1 MKSKYLIGLIPS
13 LFILMIACLARATP
27 VHLPSV
33 IYSSTSCYE
42 IVNLTES
49 SELFIK

>member
-13 LFILMIACLARATP
+13 LFILMIACFARAAP
-27 VHLPSV
+27 VQLTSV
-33 IYSSTSCYE
+33 IDISTSCYE
-42 IVNLTES
+42 RVSLAKS